1 MTVSKMQYNM
11 YTMYTNMYTWYNI
24 TYYNSEHLQM
34 SVFSTKV
41 LKFFEHNGEILI
53 KVFI

>member
-11 YTMYTNMYTWYNI
+11 YTIYTNIYTWYI
-24 TYYNSEHLQM
+24 TYYNNSEHLQM

-41 LKFFEHNGEILI
+41 LKFFEHNGAILI